1 MTNPF
6 LANGAAPAAPAPTQ
20 APVQNTAPATPQ
32 FQAPPAQ
39 APTQAPVQNTAPA
52 GFATPATAGQPAQA
66 VDPFGRPSGPGG
78 DQIKADLNQAL
89 LIRPTSFRSQMNT
102 RLGPKDAVEADWIV
116 LTGENQGAVRNSSLV
131 FNGPLVRDFKKAL
144 DTPGQ
149 KFIVGVLV
157 LGEATPGQNAPYI
170 LAEPTDEVMDL
181 ARQAAAAHNWA

>member
-6 LANGAAPAAPAPTQ
+6 LANGAAPAAPAPQ
-20 APVQNTAPATPQ
+20 APQNTAPATPQ
-32 FQAPPAQ
+32 FQAPTAPAQ
-39 APTQAPVQNTAPA
+39 APQNTAPA
-52 GFATPATAGQPAQA
+52 GFATPGTAGQAAPAA
-66 VDPFGRPSGPGG
+66 DPFGRPSGPGG
-78 DQIKADLNQAL
+78 AQIKDDLNQAL
-89 LIRPTSFRSQMNT
+89 LVRPSSFRSQMNT

-116 LTGENQGAVRNSSLV
+116 LTGENQGAVRSSSLV

-157 LGEATPGQNAPYI
+157 LGEATPGQNPPYI

-181 ARQAAAAHNWA
+181 ARQAAAAHNWT